1 MYNVII
7 TARAERD
14 LKKLERS
21 LKNRLV
27 SAILALA
34 DEPRPS
40 GCRKVQSEEGV
51 WRIRV
56 GRYRVGYLIDDNAQQ
71 VDVIRI
77 AHRSEFYG

>member
-7 TARAERD
+7 TTRAERD

-56 GRYRVGYLIDDNAQQ
+56 GRYRVGYVIDDDAQQ